1 MVINSRNEGEVT
13 VIRIDGNLI
22 GGNTNQLS
30 NELMKCITEKRVNI
44 LVNLA
49 DTAQMD
55 SYSIGVLAST
65 GIELSKLG
73 GMLKFTELQ
82 PFIEDLFEMMRM
94 NNLFETYETEAEG
107 IRSFQN
113 ADE

>member
-1 MVINSRNEGEVT
+1 MIMVINSRKEGEVT
-13 VIRIDGNLI
+13 VIRVDGNLI

-30 NELMKCITEKRVNI
+30 NELMKCITDKRVNI

-65 GIELSKLG
+65 GNELTKLG

-107 IRSFQN
+107 INSFQHK
-113 ADE
+113 